1 MNKKYET
8 LGLDDLQKFSS
19 EGASAYEWNGET
31 FVNKKKEIGLNW
43 INPSKRER
51 KEQSYS
57 MDKYYRNA
65 LMTGGP
71 RPDPKPKVPR
81 APKQMAMH
89 DYQFFDPRLGD
100 LQDKE
105 TAWFRKEN
113 GLKAPLP
120 DGEEDDMES
129 RLQDQALE
137 QKMIDEAEPLTDG
150 EIEEKE

>member
-1 MNKKYET
+1 MSSFVVAKSVRKRSMPSTRSWALMMSRSST
-8 LGLDDLQKFSS
+8 LRL
-19 EGASAYEWNGET
+19 AAAYEWNGES
-31 FVNKKKEIGLNW
+31 FINRKKEIGLNW

-71 RPDPKPKVPR
+71 KPDPKPRVPR
-81 APKQMAMH
+81 APKQQAMH

-105 TAWFRKEN
+105 TAWFSKEN
-113 GLKAPLP
+113 NIKAP
-120 DGEEDDMES
+120 S
-129 RLQDQALE
+129 RWRGGHPRVTHRRPADRAAH
-137 QKMIDEAEPLTDG
+137 DR
-150 EIEEKE
+150 